1 MKRQTQFRKL
11 MQIQLQMRKS
21 QMKSQARRNKVTQN
35 LIKILQM
42 SSALKRSKKPLKIL
56 KMTIKR
62 RLLHKQKMS
71 FPSLQT
77 QLNQPQLMI
86 MILKIVT
93 TMTSKIMVWTHH
105 LKMSKIHSMKLNLS
119 KTMKKMDIQMK
130 QR

>member
-11 MQIQLQMRKS
+11 IQSQLQMRKS
-21 QMKSQARRNKVTQN
+21 QMKSQARKNKVTQN
-35 LIKILQM
+35 LLKILQM